1 MSLRIVGATLVF
13 FILGCAAHQ
22 PPTTAIGTP
31 VRLTSNAATV
41 ANCKFVGNV
50 AAYSGWGGSMAQ
62 GLGESEA
69 TNSMLA
75 KAAALGADTVLL
87 STSNVGTSGAT
98 MRGEAYLCGR

>member
-1 MSLRIVGATLVF
+1 
-13 FILGCAAHQ
+13 
-22 PPTTAIGTP
+22 
-31 VRLTSNAATV
+31 
-41 ANCKFVGNV
+41 
-50 AAYSGWGGSMAQ
+50 MAQ

>member
-1 MSLRIVGATLVF
+1 MSLRIIGAAIVF
-13 FILGCAAHQ
+13 FILGCGAHQ
-22 PPTTAIGTP
+22 PPATAIGQP

-41 ANCKFVGNV
+41 ANCSFVANV
-50 AAYSGWGGSMAQ
+50 AAYSGWGGSLAQ

-75 KAAALGADTVLL
+75 KAAGLGADTVLL

-98 MRGEAYLCGR
+98 MRGEAYLCGK